1 MIETINILPEVTL
14 RCFPD
19 NRFKQNCLSIQFVRP
34 MCQEE
39 AALNALLPAVLLRGS
54 INAPDM
60 RSITLKLD
68 DLYGASVSTVVRRVG
83 DYQTTGLCCSFI
95 SDRFALDGD
104 KILQPMVAFL
114 GELLLSPVL
123 ENGVF
128 RADFVDSEKK
138 NLVATIES
146 QRNDKRA
153 YCATQ
158 LLKKMCREDSYGIPQ
173 LGEAPAVQA
182 ITPQSLYAHYR
193 KVLSESRVELCYI
206 GEGAPETVA
215 GLLAHLFQ
223 EIDRNYVN
231 LPAQTPFRSCGG
243 GEFIERLDIA
253 QGKLAMGFS
262 TPVNLRC
269 GDFAAMQVCNMVFGG
284 GMTSKLFMNVREKM
298 SLCYDIGASY
308 HGSKGIITVNAGIDC
323 DQEKTVRAE
332 VLRQL
337 EAVCAGDF
345 TAEELNAAKQALISG
360 LRGTHDSPGSIESY
374 YASAALSGLALTPE
388 AYISRIEQVSAADV
402 AAAAGTLR
410 LDTVYFLK
418 GVQ

>member
-1 MIETINILPEVTL
+1 MIKTISILPEVTL

-54 INAPDM
+54 VNAPDM
-60 RSITLKLD
+60 RSITRKLD
-68 DLYGASVSTVVRRVG
+68 DLYGASVSTMVRRVG

-138 NLVATIES
+138 NLIATIES

-173 LGEAPAVQA
+173 LGEVPAVQA
-182 ITPQSLYAHYR
+182 ITPQRLYAHYR
-193 KVLSESRVELCYI
+193 RVLSESRVELFYI

-215 GLLAHLFQ
+215 GLLAHLFR
-223 EIDRNYVN
+223 ETERNYVN
-231 LPAQTPFRSCGG
+231 LPAQTPFHSCGG
-243 GEFIERLDIA
+243 GEFIERLDIT

-262 TPVNLRC
+262 TPVNLRQ

-323 DQEKTVRAE
+323 NQDKTVRGE
-332 VLRQL
+332 ILRQL

-345 TAEELNAAKQALISG
+345 TAQELNAAKQALISG